1 MVKHGL
7 NPQNG
12 FKVSELVLG
21 GLYECRISGRLVLII
36 NSSNPDVKQVT
47 KVGLV
52 YSSVLGKYENFYPV
66 DYQLKYPSK

>member
-7 NPQNG
+7 NPHNG

-21 GLYECRISGRLVLII
+21 GLYECRISGRLVLIVNDDPHRGKNVNVGKVH
-36 NSSNPDVKQVT
+36 NSTTGQ
-47 KVGLV
+47 
-52 YSSVLGKYENFYPV
+52 YENFVPS